1 MFYYIWQ
8 YDIIKGI
15 MFKGVSKFMDALFLS
30 IKSMILGVVEGLTEF
45 LPVSSTGHLV
55 IFQNLLKFKG
65 ETSSYVEMYTYVIQL
80 GAILAV
86 VILYW
91 DKIKDTLINFF
102 PQKVGYE
109 KSGFRFWFMIFMACI
124 PGGIFGI
131 LLDDITDKYLFNP
144 TSIAITLFLG
154 GIAMIYAENKFRTKG
169 VKTRDLNI
177 TVKQAIIIG
186 LFQCLAIIPGMS
198 RSASTIIGGW
208 VSGLST
214 VAAAEFSFF
223 LAIPVMVGMSFLKIF
238 KIGGLGTITSSE
250 IISLGVGFIVSF
262 IVALAVINR
271 FISYLKRRPMR
282 IFAIYR
288 MIFAIVVLFAGFR
301 GIFA

>member
-1 MFYYIWQ
+1 MET
-8 YDIIKGI
+8 IIFI
-15 MFKGVSKFMDALFLS
+15 
-30 IKSMILGVVEGLTEF
+30 IKSMILGIVEGITEF

-55 IFQNLLKFKG
+55 IFQNLMWFKG
-65 ETSSYVEMYTYVIQL
+65 TSENYVEMYTYVIQL

-91 DKIKDTLINFF
+91 KKIKDTLVNFF

-109 KSGFRFWFMIFMACI
+109 KSGFKFWFMIFIACI
-124 PGGIFGI
+124 PGGVFGI
-131 LLDDITDKYLFNP
+131 LLDDLAEQYLFTP
-144 TSIAITLFLG
+144 VSVAITLFLG
-154 GIAMIYAENKFRTKG
+154 GIWMIYAEKKFRNNNTKSHE
-169 VKTRDLNI
+169 LNV
-177 TVKQAIIIG
+177 TPKQAILVG

-223 LAIPVMVGMSFLKIF
+223 LAIPVMVGMSFLKIL
-238 KIGGLGTITSSE
+238 KIGGISILTSPE
-250 IISLGVGFIVSF
+250 IISLVVGFVVSF
-262 IVALAVINR
+262 IVALAVINK
-271 FISYLKRRPMR
+271 FISYLKKKPMK

-288 MIFAIVVLFAGFR
+288 MIFAVIVLAAGFM
-301 GIFA
+301 GIFQ

>member
-1 MFYYIWQ
+1 METMFL
-8 YDIIKGI
+8 IIKSIVLGI
-15 MFKGVSKFMDALFLS
+15 
-30 IKSMILGVVEGLTEF
+30 VEGITEF

-55 IFQNLLKFKG
+55 IFENLMGFKG
-65 ETSSYVEMYTYVIQL
+65 INPSYVEMYTYVIQL

-91 DKIKDTLINFF
+91 NKIKDTLVNFF

-109 KSGFRFWFMIFMACI
+109 KSGFKFWFMIFIACI
-124 PGGIFGI
+124 PGGVFGV
-131 LLDDITDKYLFNP
+131 LLNDLADKYLFTP
-144 TSIAITLFLG
+144 ICVAITLFLG
-154 GIAMIYAENKFRTKG
+154 GIWMIYAEKKFRNNNSNSQE
-169 VKTRDLNI
+169 LNVTI
-177 TVKQAIIIG
+177 KQALIVG

-223 LAIPVMVGMSFLKIF
+223 LAIPVMVGMSFLKIL
-238 KIGGLGTITSSE
+238 KVGGIATLTSPE
-250 IISLGVGFIVSF
+250 IISLAVGFLVSF
-262 IVALAVINR
+262 IVALVVIDK
-271 FISYLKRRPMR
+271 FISYLKKKPMK

-288 MIFAIVVLFAGFR
+288 MIFAVIVLLAGVKGMF
-301 GIFA
+301 

>member
-1 MFYYIWQ
+1 
-8 YDIIKGI
+8 
-15 MFKGVSKFMDALFLS
+15 MDTIFLA
-30 IKSMILGVVEGLTEF
+30 IKSIILGVVEGLTEF

-55 IFQNLLKFKG
+55 IFQNLLKFNG
-65 ETSSYVEMYTYVIQL
+65 ETLNYVEMYTYVIQL

-91 DKIKDTLINFF
+91 GKIKDTLINFF
-102 PQKVGYE
+102 PKKVGYE
-109 KSGFRFWFMIFMACI
+109 KSGFKFWFMVFIACI
-124 PGGIFGI
+124 PGGVFGI
-131 LLDDITDKYLFNP
+131 LLDDVADKYLFNP

-154 GIAMIYAENKFRTKG
+154 GIGMIYAENKFRTSK
-169 VKTRDLNI
+169 VKTKDLNV
-177 TVKQAIIIG
+177 TVRQAIIVG

-208 VSGLST
+208 VAGLST

-223 LAIPVMVGMSFLKIF
+223 LAIPVMVGMSFLKIV

-250 IISLGVGFIVSF
+250 VIALVIGFVVSF
-262 IVALAVINR
+262 VVALAVINK
-271 FISYLKRRPMR
+271 FISYLKKKPMR

-288 MIFAIVVLFAGFR
+288 MIFAVVVLISGFR
-301 GIFA
+301 GIFG

>member
-1 MFYYIWQ
+1 
-8 YDIIKGI
+8 
-15 MFKGVSKFMDALFLS
+15 MDTIVL
-30 IKSMILGVVEGLTEF
+30 IVKSMILGVVEGLTEF

-55 IFQNLLKFKG
+55 IFQNLMNFQG
-65 ETSSYVEMYTYVIQL
+65 TNPNYVEMYTYVIQL

-91 DKIKDTLINFF
+91 QKIKETLVNFF

-109 KSGFRFWFMIFMACI
+109 KSGFRFWFMIFIACI
-124 PGGIFGI
+124 PGGVFGI
-131 LLDDITDKYLFNP
+131 LLDDLADKYLFNP

-154 GIAMIYAENKFRTKG
+154 GIWMIYAENKFRTNSLK
-169 VKTRDLNI
+169 KRDLNI

-223 LAIPVMVGMSFLKIF
+223 LAIPVMVGMSFLKIL
-238 KIGGLGTITSSE
+238 KIGGISILTSAE
-250 IISLGVGFIVSF
+250 LISLAVGFFVSF
-262 IVALAVINR
+262 IVALGVINK
-271 FISYLKRRPMR
+271 FISYLKKKPMR

-288 MIFAIVVLFAGFR
+288 MIFAVVVLLAGLSGTFY
-301 GIFA
+301 